1 VEKDTFAAADVSPG
15 DDPPVDLA
23 SREDALKALASAV
36 GDDAVIVST
45 TGMLS
50 RELFEHRQAL
60 GEEWSRDF
68 LTVGGMG
75 HASSIALGV
84 AKQERDREVWCF
96 DGDGAL
102 LMHLGSLA
110 IIADHAP
117 ANYLHVVFN
126 NGVHDSVG
134 GQPTSIEVVDIPA
147 VAMAAG
153 YRHAEPSTLSQRSRR
168 RSNGCADAGGP
179 SLLELR
185 VRPGNRPGIGRPT
198 RTPARANKRSWT
210 RCDDG
215 GGAPRTR
222 PLRRSHDGLRRRGDR
237 RTRTIVQD
245 GWEPRVLLVC
255 GRSRSRRR
263 GRTPSCRP

>member
-1 VEKDTFAAADVSPG
+1 
-15 DDPPVDLA
+15 
-23 SREDALKALASAV
+23 
-36 GDDAVIVST
+36 
-45 TGMLS
+45 
-50 RELFEHRQAL
+50 
-60 GEEWSRDF
+60 
-68 LTVGGMG
+68 MG

-84 AKQERDREVWCF
+84 AKQEREREVWCF

-134 GQPTSIEVVDIPA
+134 GQPTSIEAVDIPA

-153 YRHAEPSTLSQRSRR
+153 YRHAEAVDALAAVEAAIERLR
-168 RSNGCADAGGP
+168 DAGGP

-198 RTPARANKRSWT
+198 RTPAQSKQAFMDAVR
-210 RCDDG
+210 
-215 GGAPRTR
+215 
-222 PLRRSHDGLRRRGDR
+222 
-237 RTRTIVQD
+237 
-245 GWEPRVLLVC
+245 
-255 GRSRSRRR
+255 
-263 GRTPSCRP
+263 